1 MQRFLAVL
9 ALVVVLALVGMY
21 AAGWLT
27 FQARDETTTI
37 EIKTGE
43 IKDAAEGAVD
53 KSRELIEDARQEIEK
68 QTSQAAPSET
78 PSSSSSGSSSPPET

>member
-43 IKDAAEGAVD
+43 MKDAAEGAVD
-53 KSRELIEDARQEIEK
+53 QSRAFVEDARQEIQK
-68 QTSQAAPSET
+68 QTAPATPGET
-78 PSSSSSGSSSPPET
+78 PGSSSGNSSPPET

>member
-9 ALVVVLALVGMY
+9 AVVVVLALVGMY

-43 IKDAAEGAVD
+43 MKDAAEEAVD
-53 KSRELIEDARQEIEK
+53 KSRELLDDARQEIEK
-68 QTSQAAPSET
+68 QTAPEAPSAS
-78 PSSSSSGSSSPPET
+78 PGSSSGNSSPPET

>member
-9 ALVVVLALVGMY
+9 AVVVVLALVGMY

-43 IKDAAEGAVD
+43 MKDAAGEAVD

-68 QTSQAAPSET
+68 QTAPAAPSAT
-78 PSSSSSGSSSPPET
+78 PDTSSSGNPSPPET

>member
-43 IKDAAEGAVD
+43 MKDAAEGAVD
-53 KSRELIEDARQEIEK
+53 KSRELLEDARQEIEK
-68 QTSQAAPSET
+68 QTAPAAPST
-78 PSSSSSGSSSPPET
+78 SPGSSSGNSSPPET

>member
-1 MQRFLAVL
+1 VQRFLAVL
-9 ALVVVLALVGMY
+9 AVVVVLALVGMY

-43 IKDAAEGAVD
+43 MKDAAEDAVD
-53 KSRELIEDARQEIEK
+53 KSRELLDDARQEIEK
-68 QTSQAAPSET
+68 QTAPAAPNAS
-78 PSSSSSGSSSPPET
+78 PGSSSGNSSPPET

>member
-9 ALVVVLALVGMY
+9 GVVVVLALVGMY

-27 FQARDETTTI
+27 FEARDETTTI

-43 IKDAAEGAVD
+43 IKDAAEQAVD
-53 KSRELIEDARQEIEK
+53 QSRELIDDARQEIEK
-68 QTSQAAPSET
+68 QTAPAESGTT
-78 PSSSSSGSSSPPET
+78 PASPSPPET

>member
-9 ALVVVLALVGMY
+9 AVIVALALVGMY

-37 EIKTGE
+37 EVKTGE
-43 IKDAAEGAVD
+43 IKDAAEEAVD
-53 KSRELIEDARQEIEK
+53 QSREMIEDARKEIKK
-68 QTSQAAPSET
+68 QTEPAVEPAGPST
-78 PSSSSSGSSSPPET
+78 SPSSDTTPER

>member
-9 ALVVVLALVGMY
+9 AVVVLLALVGMY

-27 FQARDETTTI
+27 FQAHDETTTI

-43 IKDAAEGAVD
+43 MKDAAEEAVG

-68 QTSQAAPSET
+68 QTAPAEPGTT
-78 PSSSSSGSSSPPET
+78 PASPSPGLPPPPET